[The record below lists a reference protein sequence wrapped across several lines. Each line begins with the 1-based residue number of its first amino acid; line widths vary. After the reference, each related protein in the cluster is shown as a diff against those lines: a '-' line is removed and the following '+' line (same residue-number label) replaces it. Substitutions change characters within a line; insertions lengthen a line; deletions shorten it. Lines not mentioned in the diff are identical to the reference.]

1 VALETIKILL
11 VEDDP
16 DDVLLLRELI
26 AGGRHEIEAAGTLKA
41 ALTAISA
48 KRWDIVLADL
58 TLPDSRGIETFLR
71 LRAQRSDV
79 PIVVLTGLNDQA
91 LSLEAVRL
99 GAQDYLMKG
108 SLDGR
113 LVKRSIAYAI
123 ERHHL
128 IARLEAII
136 EKSADGMV
144 VVDRAGFVRYM
155 NPAAETLFGREAE
168 AMLGKAFPFELEPGS
183 AREVTLAGG
192 EEPRTAEIRVTE
204 MEWKKEPARLASIR
218 DVTQLKR
225 FQQLKAEMAE
235 RRRLDDLKNQF
246 MGAVS
251 HEMRTPLTIVHAA
264 VDNLIEG
271 LLGPLAK
278 KQQEVLALAQ
288 RNLRRLTRIVND
300 LLDLSRLESGHAKI
314 ERKSVRAD
322 RLVHEVVQNLS
333 VAEDGRKVD
342 IRLQLGAGLP
352 AIYADPDLFVQV
364 LLNLL
369 DNARRYAKSKIEVR
383 ASLEAA
389 GREVVFAVQDDGPGI
404 AQEDVGRLFTK
415 FVQLNRPAGGGG
427 YKGTGLGL
435 AICKE
440 IVDRHGGRIWV
451 ETASGK
457 GASFFFALPTSEPV
471 ANKTPR
477 RSHAR
482 R

>member
-16 DDVLLLRELI
+16 DDVLLFRELI
-26 AGGRHEIEAAGTLKA
+26 AGSRHELESAGTLKA
-41 ALTAISA
+41 GLAAISA

-79 PIVVLTGLNDQA
+79 PIIVLTGLNDQA
-91 LSLEAVRL
+91 LALEAVRL

-113 LVKRSIAYAI
+113 LVKRSMAYAI

-136 EKSADGMV
+136 EKAADGMV
-144 VVDRAGFVRYM
+144 VVDKAGFVRYM
-155 NPAAETLFGREAE
+155 NPAAEALFGREAE
-168 AMLGKAFPFELEPGS
+168 AMLGKPFPFELEPGRT
-183 AREVTLAGG
+183 REVALSGG
-192 EEPRTAEIRVTE
+192 DEPRTAEIRVTE

-225 FQQLKAEMAE
+225 LQQLKAEMAE

-264 VDNLIEG
+264 VDNLVEG

-300 LLDLSRLESGHAKI
+300 LLDLSRLESGRAKM
-314 ERKSVRAD
+314 ERKPLRAD

-333 VAEDGRKVD
+333 VAEEGRKVD
-342 IRLQLGAGLP
+342 IRLQLDAGLP
-352 AIYADPDLFVQV
+352 AVYADPDLFVQV

-369 DNARRYAKSKIEVR
+369 DNARRYAKSRIEVK
-383 ASLEAA
+383 ASSEAA
-389 GREVVFAVQDDGPGI
+389 GKEVVFAVLDDGPGI

-440 IVDRHGGRIWV
+440 IVEQHGGRIWV

-457 GASFFFALPTSEPV
+457 GAAFYFMLPTSAP
-471 ANKTPR
+471 APNKTPR
-477 RSHAR
+477 RPHAR